1 MKNNLKL
8 ALLGSCL
15 LAVAACAA
23 PNREPDLS
31 NITANVEKTREGD
44 FGEFLYNL
52 VEAED
57 KAREAEDIHGA
68 ISKHPGYLY
77 TDLPLRQRGVQLAE
91 EAAEH
96 RRKAED
102 AFNRILDPI
111 RARLAYLESLHVPQD
126 VGAMSK
132 AVYFDTGSSKIRD
145 GESAAIEEA
154 ANFLSQYPI
163 AHVEITAY
171 TDTQGSKGSNKELA
185 RRRANSVLEALK
197 KMGAPI
203 SASVAVNAVG
213 EPEGVPDEEP
223 NQEYRRVDIMVAPHG
238 TYNKGAM

>member
-1 MKNNLKL
+1 MKSKLKL

-23 PNREPDLS
+23 PNREPDLT
-31 NITANVEKTREGD
+31 NITTNVEATREGD

-57 KAREAEDIHGA
+57 KAREAEEIHAA
-68 ISKHPGYLY
+68 ISEHPPYLY
-77 TDLPLRQRGVQLAE
+77 TNLPLRQRGVQLAE

-96 RRKAED
+96 RRLAEE

-126 VGAMSK
+126 VGALTK
-132 AVYFDTGSSKIRD
+132 AVYFDTGKSKIREGD
-145 GESAAIEEA
+145 MAALEEA

-163 AHVEITAY
+163 AHVEITGY
-171 TDTQGSKGSNKELA
+171 TDTVGSKGSNKELA

-197 KMGAPI
+197 SMGAPI
-203 SASVAVNAVG
+203 SASVSVVAVG
-213 EPEGVPDEEP
+213 EPEGAADEEE
-223 NQEYRRVDIMVAPHG
+223 NQENRRVDILVAPHG
-238 TYNKGAM
+238 TYNRGQ